1 MVVPFDKVLINLSYK
16 APELKLQYALA
27 ELLDYVQEVKLLE
40 AKTLLL
46 QQGNTLHRELEKQY
60 EARIA
65 ELEAQSEGMPW
76 EDVQKFQD
84 ALRAEYGK
92 VIAEKDARFAELE
105 GKLAEQDVAEEA
117 HLQIIFNQNIRITEA
132 EAEVARL
139 SMRYEKAEVD

>member
-65 ELEAQSEGMPW
+65 ELDAQSEGMPW

-92 VIAEKDARFAELE
+92 VIAEKDARIAELE
-105 GKLAEQDVAEEA
+105 GELALLKAGSVIQLFHPDGCLCDICDNRLEED
-117 HLQIIFNQNIRITEA
+117 
-132 EAEVARL
+132 
-139 SMRYEKAEVD
+139 K